1 MNKEKIYLN
10 LGIIAFQFGACMIH
24 WGLGLMVLGG
34 FLILGAFIEYDNNHP
49 DEEED
54 EV

>member
-10 LGIIAFQFGACMIH
+10 LGIIAFQFGAFMIH

-34 FLILGAFIEYDNNHP
+34 WLILAAFIEYDKNHP
-49 DEEED
+49 DEEEG
-54 EV
+54 ES